1 MLPNSA
7 NQIQPDK
14 YPDRARREN
23 WLRNDVERDLTLRD
37 IVQAIRR
44 RRSIVF
50 MTAGTIFGLAVL
62 FCLFSTRRYQAT
74 SMLQVQNQNSDGLN
88 LDSLIGSGGSTP
100 DALEASMNLQTQAT
114 ILQSD
119 ELALRTIKKLNLE
132 KTKEFKSSAKGA
144 ALPLEQSPERAADVL
159 SRFHANLSVKPVGGT
174 HLIQVSYLSSDPK
187 LAAAVANQLVQ
198 ELIDYSFEIRY
209 NATEAA
215 SQSLSKELADLR
227 NRSES
232 LQAQVAQMQRE
243 SGIYSIGTT
252 DAQGRQQ
259 AYSAVLDQF
268 QRAASTLS
276 DAAQN
281 RILKEAIYQAAKTG
295 DAEMLSGLAGNSL
308 GAASA
313 GMTNSLTTI
322 QTLRGQQASLQGQLD
337 QMRTKFGYGYP
348 KIAETQANINGLQS
362 AIQQEIA
369 RIGQRAKTDYQVA
382 DQTWKDAQSN
392 YQSEKVK
399 ADALNDKAIRYMIT
413 RQEADDSRTLYE
425 DLLKRLKEAGILQ
438 GLRSNTLTVVDRALT
453 PVKPKTPN
461 VPLYLAGALAF
472 GLFLGGAG
480 VLVTDTLDN
489 RVQDA
494 GVIEEMGLPLLGIL
508 PRLQHQNRAIEVWSD
523 PKSEFSEAVRNLRSE
538 LTRVKGAAPPKV
550 ILVTSAVS
558 GEGKTT
564 VSTNLA
570 ASFVQKGKTVLLI
583 KGDMRRPPMRS
594 STEDPG
600 TSGLSLLLA
609 GESEEKNPISVH
621 PQVPGLYLLPEGAIP
636 AFPSELLESDRM
648 RELLTKFRREF
659 DVIVIDSPPVLPVAD
674 ARVLSELVD
683 ETIQVVRLGLTTK
696 TALGRAQDLLA
707 AYSRKPVGIVMN
719 AVAEGSSAFQD
730 YYGSNHLNRADVE
743 GSYDRA

>member
-1 MLPNSA
+1 
-7 NQIQPDK
+7 
-14 YPDRARREN
+14 
-23 WLRNDVERDLTLRD
+23 
-37 IVQAIRR
+37 
-44 RRSIVF
+44 
-50 MTAGTIFGLAVL
+50 
-62 FCLFSTRRYQAT
+62 
-74 SMLQVQNQNSDGLN
+74 
-88 LDSLIGSGGSTP
+88 
-100 DALEASMNLQTQAT
+100 
-114 ILQSD
+114 
-119 ELALRTIKKLNLE
+119 
-132 KTKEFKSSAKGA
+132 
-144 ALPLEQSPERAADVL
+144 
-159 SRFHANLSVKPVGGT
+159 
-174 HLIQVSYLSSDPK
+174 
-187 LAAAVANQLVQ
+187 
-198 ELIDYSFEIRY
+198 
-209 NATEAA
+209 
-215 SQSLSKELADLR
+215 
-227 NRSES
+227 
-232 LQAQVAQMQRE
+232 
-243 SGIYSIGTT
+243 
-252 DAQGRQQ
+252 
-259 AYSAVLDQF
+259 
-268 QRAASTLS
+268 
-276 DAAQN
+276 
-281 RILKEAIYQAAKTG
+281 
-295 DAEMLSGLAGNSL
+295 
-308 GAASA
+308 
-313 GMTNSLTTI
+313 
-322 QTLRGQQASLQGQLD
+322 
-337 QMRTKFGYGYP
+337 
-348 KIAETQANINGLQS
+348 
-362 AIQQEIA
+362 
-369 RIGQRAKTDYQVA
+369 
-382 DQTWKDAQSN
+382 
-392 YQSEKVK
+392 
-399 ADALNDKAIRYMIT
+399 
-413 RQEADDSRTLYE
+413 
-425 DLLKRLKEAGILQ
+425 LLKRLKEAGILQ

-648 RELLTKFRREF
+648 RELLTKFRR
-659 DVIVIDSPPVLPVAD
+659 VLPVAD